1 MTYIQPEK
9 KGFPLYKTQK
19 ILKKNKVKGL
29 KMKMKIIWMILGQNI
44 HTKNLIKMLQ
54 LDSRLKDADPLSKQK
69 N

>member
-9 KGFPLYKTQK
+9 KGFPLYKIQK
-19 ILKKNKVKGL
+19 ILKNKVKGL

-44 HTKNLIKMLQ
+44 HTKMLIKMLR
-54 LDSRLKDADPLSKQK
+54 LDSRLKDEDPLSKQK